1 VERQRFMVN
10 FTVSLPEELKAE
22 MDKFPDVNW
31 SELTRKSIQNY
42 LRNKSH
48 VFSPLE
54 FELTRVRFAFS
65 HELLQPIM
73 VVYLKV
79 KKNSLDTQLIIDR
92 MLFTVK
98 FVKEH
103 FVPHGEDDSVVRARE
118 NEALKGAF
126 KEGVLDYTYII
137 KSEDD
142 LKIPLPLP
150 IAVLRRV
157 NDKMQATFWVDITI
171 TAYVQGFEHSP
182 SKSLSIKVPIDEW
195 KTQVNS
201 VLSNYDA
208 NWNRGQ
214 PTQKH

>member
-1 VERQRFMVN
+1 LVN

-48 VFSPLE
+48 AFSPLE
-54 FELTRVRFAFS
+54 FKLTDVRFTFS
-65 HELLQPIM
+65 HELLQPLM
-73 VVYLKV
+73 LVYLKV
-79 KKNSLDTQLIIDR
+79 TKNSMDTQLIIDR

-103 FVPHGEDDSVVRARE
+103 FVSHGEDYNAVKVREDA
-118 NEALKGAF
+118 ALKGVF
-126 KEGVLDYTYII
+126 KESVLDYTYII
-137 KSEDD
+137 KSEYD
-142 LKIPLPLP
+142 LAIPLPLP

-157 NDKMQATFWVDITI
+157 KDKMQATFWVDITL

-182 SKSLSIKVPIDEW
+182 SKNLSIKVPIDEW
-195 KTQVNS
+195 KTQVDS

-208 NWNRGQ
+208 NWNQEQ